1 MRKDFQLWVLTA
13 LWLCAFLIPIG
24 AVAAPITFNTAL
36 PVSKNEILL
45 RQQFLVTKFSDRLNG
60 MKRDATVRAG
70 VSVLG
75 YGVTP
80 KLAVF
85 GVAPLVN
92 IDREIGTMNSNFTGL
107 GDATIF
113 ARYEIYRNDSPGK
126 TIRIAPFVGATLPTG
141 RTGKTGDGSTDG
153 FAGLIFTAA
162 STSWNFDSQI
172 KYVANTRANSFA
184 RGDTVSADVS
194 LQYRLL
200 PNAITATTNGFL
212 YGVIE
217 ANLTQLQRDRLGS
230 VINPNSGG
238 TQAFLSPGV
247 QYATRRWIAETA
259 LKIPVVNNLHG
270 TALAPDYSLITSL
283 RFNF

>member
-1 MRKDFQLWVLTA
+1 MMKTSIRAVCLLGPLMAASGTA
-13 LWLCAFLIPIG
+13 F
-24 AVAAPITFNTAL
+24 AAPITFNTAL
-36 PVSKNEILL
+36 PVSKGEVLL
-45 RQQFLVTKFSDRLNG
+45 RQQFIVTNLSDRLNG
-60 MKRDATVRAG
+60 MKRDVKVRAG

-80 KLAVF
+80 KLALF

-162 STSWNFDSQI
+162 STNWNFDSQI
-172 KYVANTRANSFA
+172 KYVANRRAKGFT
-184 RGDTVSADVS
+184 RGDTISADAS

-200 PNAITATTNGFL
+200 PKTIAASTDAFL
-212 YGVIE
+212 YGVLE
-217 ANLTQLQRDRLGS
+217 ANVTQLQRDRLGGI
-230 VINPNSGG
+230 INPNSGG
-238 TQAFLSPGV
+238 TQAFLSPGL
-247 QYATRRWIAETA
+247 QYATKRWIAETA

-270 TALAPDYSLITSL
+270 SALGPDYSLVTSL

>member
-1 MRKDFQLWVLTA
+1 MAASGTA
-13 LWLCAFLIPIG
+13 F
-24 AVAAPITFNTAL
+24 AAPITFNTAL
-36 PVSKNEILL
+36 PVSKGEVLL
-45 RQQFLVTKFSDRLNG
+45 RQQFIVTNLSDRLNG
-60 MKRDATVRAG
+60 MKRDVTVRAG

-80 KLAVF
+80 KLALF

-92 IDREIGTMNSNFTGL
+92 IDREIGPMNSNFTGL

-113 ARYEIYRNDSPGK
+113 ARYEIYRNDRPGK

-141 RTGKTGDGSTDG
+141 RTGKTGDGSVDG

-162 STSWNFDSQI
+162 STNWNFDSQI
-172 KYVANTRANSFA
+172 KYVANTRANGFA
-184 RGDTVSADVS
+184 RGDTVSADAS

-200 PNAITATTNGFL
+200 PNTLTASTKGFL
-212 YGVIE
+212 YGVLE
-217 ANLTQLQRDRLGS
+217 ANFTQLQRDWLGS
-230 VINPNSGG
+230 NINPNSGG
-238 TQAFLSPGV
+238 TQVFLSPGL

-259 LKIPVVNNLHG
+259 LKIPVVNELHG
-270 TALAPDYSLITSL
+270 TALEPDYSLVTSL

>member
-1 MRKDFQLWVLTA
+1 MKKMN
-13 LWLCAFLIPIG
+13 LCALLRFCLLLIIPET
-24 AVAAPITFNTAL
+24 VTAAPITFNTAL
-36 PVSKNEILL
+36 PVSKGEALA
-45 RQQFLVTKFSDRLNG
+45 RQQFIVTNLSDRLNG
-60 MKRDATVRAG
+60 MKRDVTVRAA

-80 KLAVF
+80 KLALF

-92 IDREIGTMNSNFTGL
+92 IDHETGAMNGNFTGL
-107 GDATIF
+107 GDASFFT
-113 ARYEIYRNDSPGK
+113 RYEIYRNDTPGK

-162 STSWNFDSQI
+162 STNWNFDSQV
-172 KYVANTRANSFA
+172 KYVANSRANGFV
-184 RGDTVSADVS
+184 RGDTSSADAS

-200 PNAITATTNGFL
+200 PKTIAASTDAFL
-212 YGVIE
+212 YGVLE
-217 ANLTQLQRDRLGS
+217 ANVTQLQRDRQSG

-238 TQAFLSPGV
+238 TQAFLSPGL
-247 QYATRRWIAETA
+247 QYATKRWIAETA
-259 LKIPVVNNLHG
+259 LTIPVVNNLHG
-270 TALAPDYSLITSL
+270 TALEPDYSLVTSL

>member
-1 MRKDFQLWVLTA
+1 MIKTSIRAVCLLGPLIA
-13 LWLCAFLIPIG
+13 ASGAAF
-24 AVAAPITFNTAL
+24 AAPITFNTAL
-36 PVSKNEILL
+36 PVSKGEVLA
-45 RQQFLVTKFSDRLNG
+45 RQQFIVTRLSDRLNG
-60 MKRDATVRAG
+60 MDRKVTVRAG

-75 YGVTP
+75 YGITP
-80 KLAVF
+80 KLAIF

-92 IDREIGTMNSNFTGL
+92 IDREIGAMSRNFTGL
-107 GDATIF
+107 GDATVF
-113 ARYEIYRNDSPGK
+113 ARYEIYRNDTPGK

-162 STSWNFDSQI
+162 RTNWNFDSQI
-172 KYVANTRANSFA
+172 KYVANSKA
-184 RGDTVSADVS
+184 RGFERGDAISADTS

-200 PNAITATTNGFL
+200 PNALTASTKGFL

-217 ANLTQLQRDRLGS
+217 ANVTQLQRDRLGGI
-230 VINPNSGG
+230 INPNSGG
-238 TQAFLSPGV
+238 VLAYLSPGL

-259 LKIPVVNNLHG
+259 LRIPVVNNLHG
-270 TALAPDYSLITSL
+270 TALAPDYSLVTSV